1 MNLAIWDIESS
12 SASTDFGSIIEI
24 GGVLVDE
31 NFNEK
36 DRFNLRCSLPEGEV
50 FQAMALIVNKT
61 SIKQLTQTNLSH
73 YQMLGEVEKIFKKW
87 SPAVFLGWS
96 NIGFDDEM
104 IRKEFF
110 KGIRYPY
117 LTNAAP
123 NKRHDGINIARAAY
137 AIDPSIL
144 EVEFNEKNNA
154 VFKLESLARM
164 QGIDSTDAH
173 SALSDSIMTA
183 KVLNIVKKK
192 QPETWESFFKTAN
205 KSDTETII
213 KKGEIITLNEY
224 YYGKSRL
231 HLVAPLHQKYCMHP
245 IYAGWYYAFDLRIDI
260 EPLLN
265 LSINELK
272 VEMKKS
278 PKFLRTIRSNKA
290 PIIVDAKYGMQ
301 AEPYSAMDKSL
312 INKRADI
319 VKNNEKFSQNI
330 LHALREVAEEKE
342 QSKTQEDIYAEES
355 IYTKFT
361 SNKDTALF
369 PAWHAASWKDK
380 LKLLDKF
387 EDDRLVG
394 FGKKIIYQEAPE
406 VLPES
411 MLKTIKRE
419 IAKRILSEKK
429 EKWWTIPT
437 LYTEIDTLR
446 EKYTNENDNEK
457 LVLLDE
463 FNEYAMS
470 IQKKYENV

>member
-31 NFNEK
+31 NFKEK

-87 SPAVFLGWS
+87 SPAIFLGWS

-117 LTNAAP
+117 LTNSAP

-192 QPETWESFFKTAN
+192 QPNTWESFFKTAN

-213 KKGEIITLNEY
+213 KKGDVITLNEY

-290 PIIVDAKYGMQ
+290 PIIIDAKYGMQ

-312 INKRADI
+312 ISKRADI

-387 EDDRLVG
+387 DDDRLVG

-411 MLKTIKRE
+411 MHRTIKRE

-457 LVLLDE
+457 LSLLDE